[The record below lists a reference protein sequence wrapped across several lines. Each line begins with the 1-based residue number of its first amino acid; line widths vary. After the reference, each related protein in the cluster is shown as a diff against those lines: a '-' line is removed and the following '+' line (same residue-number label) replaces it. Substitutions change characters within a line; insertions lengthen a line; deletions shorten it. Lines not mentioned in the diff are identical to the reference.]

1 MLRLENI
8 VKVYETGDN
17 KVVALNGVNIDFRKN
32 EFVSI
37 LGPSGCGKTTM
48 LNIIGGLDQYTTGD
62 LVIEGKSTKDF
73 GDGDWDS
80 YRNHSIGFVF
90 QSYNLIPHQTVLKN
104 VELALTLSGVSP
116 SERKQKAI
124 AALKSVGLDD
134 QINKKPNQLSGG
146 QMQRVAIA
154 RALVNNPEILLA
166 DEPTGALD
174 TQTSIQVM
182 EILKEVAKDRLV
194 IMVTH
199 NPDLANEYSTRIIK
213 VLDGKVISDSNPYVI
228 ENFSK
233 KVVTKK
239 EKKKKKVSMSF
250 FTALS
255 LSLNNL
261 FTKKAR
267 TLMVAFAGSIGII
280 GIALI
285 LSLSSGF
292 QNYIDKVQEDT
303 LSTYPITIE
312 RNTADMTS
320 VLEAL
325 MEKNENNEHELDK
338 VYSDDIMVDLFST
351 MMSQVYTNNLKE
363 FKNHIEND
371 EEFLENMN
379 AIRYTYNMNV
389 NVYSPD
395 TSGEILKVNPS
406 TIFQDTLGS
415 GVSSQMGIQGMS
427 LNVWSEMLDNQE
439 LLESQYELVHGDW
452 PSNYNQVVLVV
463 NENNEVTDYA
473 LYSLGLKDP
482 AELEEILKKV
492 NSGEGYTPTQSSF
505 TYEEICNVKFKLV
518 LPAELY
524 QDADKNGIFEDVS
537 DDESKLKKIINDAED
552 ISVVG
557 IIRPKENVSATS
569 ISGTIAYTKALTE
582 YVIKKTN
589 ESDVVDAQNKNKEVD
604 ILTGLPFNGVVVDK
618 DFADEYISKMN
629 PAEKAQYDGML
640 QMIQAQPGITQ
651 EQIEMFKIRYVQS
664 IVDSQTGSYEKNMSL
679 FEAVDIDDP
688 LTISL
693 YPKSFAGKDYIEE
706 YVNNYN
712 ETQITNQNQENEIR
726 YTDFIGIM
734 LSSVTSIVNA
744 VTYVLIA
751 FVAISLVVSSI
762 MIGVITYISVLE
774 RIKEIGILRSI
785 GASKKDIS
793 RIFNAETLIIGFT
806 AGFIGIIVTLLLCI
820 PINLIIN
827 ALASIGNVAQLP
839 LGGAIVLISI
849 SMILTLIA
857 GLIPSRIAAK
867 KDPVEAL
874 RTE

>member
-8 VKVYETGDN
+8 VKIYETYDN
-17 KVVALNGVNIDFRKN
+17 KVVALNGIDLDFRKN

-48 LNIIGGLDQYTTGD
+48 LNIIGGLDHYTTGD
-62 LVIEGKSTKDF
+62 LVIDGKSTKDF
-73 GDGDWDS
+73 TDGDWDS
-80 YRNHSIGFVF
+80 YRNHSVGFVF
-90 QSYNLIPHQTVLKN
+90 QNYNLIPHQTVLKN
-104 VELALTLSGVSP
+104 VELALTLSGVSKL
-116 SERKQKAI
+116 ERKQKAI
-124 AALKSVGLDD
+124 EALEKVGLGD

-199 NPDLANEYSTRIIK
+199 NPDLALEYSTRIIK
-213 VLDGKVISDSNPYVI
+213 VLDGKVISDSNPYTI
-228 ENFSK
+228 ENFEK
-233 KVVTKK
+233 RVVSKK

-267 TLMVAFAGSIGII
+267 TLMVSFAGSIGII

-303 LSTYPITIE
+303 LSTYPVVIE
-312 RNTADMTS
+312 KSNVDMTS
-320 VLEAL
+320 MLEG
-325 MEKNENNEHELDK
+325 MMGKNDAGDHELDK
-338 VYSDDIMVDLFST
+338 IYSNDIMVDMFSAI
-351 MMSQVYTNNLKE
+351 MSQVYTNNLKD
-363 FKNHIEND
+363 FKNYIETD
-371 EEFLENMN
+371 ENFNSNLN
-379 AIRYTYNMNV
+379 AISYTYNMNV
-389 NVYSPD
+389 NIYAANTTDKV
-395 TSGEILKVNPS
+395 LKVNPS

-415 GVSSQMGIQGMS
+415 QMGDMPMVGASI
-427 LNVWSEMLDNQE
+427 NVWSEMLDNQD

-452 PSNYNQVVLVV
+452 PSNYNQVVLVT
-463 NENNEVTDYA
+463 NEKNEVTDYA
-473 LYSLGLKDP
+473 LYALGLKDSD
-482 AELEEILKKV
+482 ELKEILDKV
-492 NSGEGYTPTQSSF
+492 NKGEKYEAVQSSF
-505 TYEEICNVKFKLV
+505 TYEDICSVKFKLV
-518 LPAELY
+518 LPADMY
-524 QDADKNGIFEDVS
+524 QDTDNDGVWEDVS
-537 DDESKLKKIINDAED
+537 ADKAKLKEIVNNGEE

-557 IIRPKENVSATS
+557 IIRPKANTSATS
-569 ISGTIAYTKALTE
+569 ISGTIAYRPSLTE
-582 YVIKKTN
+582 YVINKTN
-589 ESDVVDAQNKNKEVD
+589 KSPVVVAQKANDKID
-604 ILTGLPFNGVVVDK
+604 ILTGFPFITKEVDK
-618 DFADEYISKMN
+618 EYVDLFISTLGET
-629 PAEKAQYDGML
+629 EKAQLDMMVKML
-640 QMIQAQPGITQ
+640 QVQGYTQ
-651 EQIEMFKIRYVQS
+651 EQIDQVLIDYVQS
-664 IVDSQTGSYEKNMSL
+664 LVDSQTGSYEKNMSK
-679 FEAVDIDDP
+679 FESVDLDDP

-693 YPKSFAGKDYIEE
+693 YPKSFEGKDTIEQYIKD
-706 YVNNYN
+706 YN
-712 ETQITNQNQENEIR
+712 AKQVADGKEENEIK
-726 YTDFIGIM
+726 YTDYIGIL
-734 LSSVTSIVNA
+734 LSSVSSIINA

-751 FVAISLVVSSI
+751 FVSISLVVSSI

-793 RIFNAETLIIGFT
+793 RIFNAETLIIGF
-806 AGFIGIIVTLLLCI
+806 ASGFLGILVTVLLCI
-820 PINLIIN
+820 PINLIID
-827 ALASIGNVAQLP
+827 ALAKIGHIAALP
-839 LGGAIVLISI
+839 LAGGIILVII
-849 SMILTLIA
+849 SMGLTLIA

>member
-8 VKVYETGDN
+8 VKIYETGDN

-62 LVIEGKSTKDF
+62 LVIDGKSTKDF

-80 YRNHSIGFVF
+80 YRNHSVGFVF

-124 AALKSVGLDD
+124 DALKSVGLDD

-228 ENFSK
+228 ENFKK

-325 MEKNENNEHELDK
+325 MGKNENNEHELDK

-371 EEFLENMN
+371 EEFMENMN

-389 NVYSPD
+389 NIYSPD

-463 NENNEVTDYA
+463 NEKNEVTDYA

-482 AELEEILKKV
+482 AELEEILNKV
-492 NSGEGYTPTQSSF
+492 NSGEGYTPIQSSF
-505 TYEEICNVKFKLV
+505 TYKDICNVKFKLV

-524 QDADKNGIFEDVS
+524 QDTDKNGIYEDVS
-537 DDESKLKKIINDAED
+537 QNEVMLKEIINDAED

-557 IIRPKENVSATS
+557 IIRPKKDVSATS

-589 ESDVVDAQNKNKEVD
+589 KTAVVDAQNKNKEVD
-604 ILTGLPFNGVVVDK
+604 ILTGIPFEGVVVDSAY
-618 DFADEYISKMN
+618 ADNFISKMN
-629 PAEKAQYDGML
+629 PSEKAQYEGML

-664 IVDSQTGSYEKNMSL
+664 IVDGQTGSYEKNMAL
-679 FEAVDIDDP
+679 FEAVYIDDP

-712 ETQITNQNQENEIR
+712 ATQIANQNEENEIR
-726 YTDFIGIM
+726 YTDFMGIM

-806 AGFIGIIVTLLLCI
+806 AGFIGIMVTVLLCI

-827 ALASIGNVAQLP
+827 ALASIGNVAKLP
-839 LGGAIVLISI
+839 IGGAVVLITI

>member
-8 VKVYETGDN
+8 VKVYELGDN

-62 LVIEGKSTKDF
+62 LVIDAKSTKDF

-90 QSYNLIPHQTVLKN
+90 QNYNLIPHQTVLKN
-104 VELALTLSGVSP
+104 VELAMTLSGVSP
-116 SERKQKAI
+116 SERKQKAKE
-124 AALKSVGLDD
+124 ALEKVGLGD
-134 QINKKPNQLSGG
+134 QLNKKPNQLSGG

-213 VLDGKVISDSNPYVI
+213 LLDGKVISDSNPYNI
-228 ENFSK
+228 ENFEK
-233 KVVTKK
+233 RVVTKK

-292 QNYIDKVQEDT
+292 QMYIDKVQEDT
-303 LSTYPITIE
+303 LSTYPLTIE
-312 RNTADMTS
+312 KSNVDMS
-320 VLEAL
+320 SLLES
-325 MEKNENNEHELDK
+325 MVGKNEIEEHELDK
-338 VYSDDIMVDLFST
+338 IYSNDIMVDMFT
-351 MMSQVYTNNLKE
+351 TAMSQVYTNNLKD
-363 FKNHIEND
+363 FKAHIEAD
-371 EEFLENMN
+371 TKFKEKLN
-379 AIRYTYNMNV
+379 AIQYTYNMNV
-389 NVYSPD
+389 NVYAAD
-395 TSGEILKVNPS
+395 TSDEILKVNPS

-415 GVSSQMGIQGMS
+415 GFAGATGMMGAS
-427 LNVWSEMLDNQE
+427 LNIWSEMLDNQD
-439 LLESQYELVHGDW
+439 LIESQYELVHGEW
-452 PSNYNQVVLVV
+452 PSNYNEVVLVV
-463 NENNEVTDYA
+463 SEKNEITDYA
-473 LYSLGLKDP
+473 LYALGLKP
-482 AELEEILKKV
+482 ASELNEILDKINK
-492 NSGEGYTPTQSSF
+492 GEKYEPTPSSY
-505 TYEEICNVKFKLV
+505 TYEDICNVKFKLV
-518 LPAELY
+518 LPANLY
-524 QDADKNGIFEDVS
+524 EDENEDGVWKDIS
-537 DDESKLKKIINDAED
+537 ENETKLKEVINASEE

-557 IIRPKENVSATS
+557 IIRPLSTASATS
-569 ISGTIAYTKALTE
+569 ISGAIAYKSSLTE
-582 YVIKKTN
+582 YVIKETN
-589 ESDVVDAQNKNKEVD
+589 KAPIVVAQKENPKIDVFTGFPFIEKKVDMDYINAYLATLPEAERQQYEMYMSMMTEAQIIAMFQQMVGNN
-604 ILTGLPFNGVVVDK
+604 INT
-618 DFADEYISKMN
+618 
-629 PAEKAQYDGML
+629 YD
-640 QMIQAQPGITQ
+640 
-651 EQIEMFKIRYVQS
+651 
-664 IVDSQTGSYEKNMSL
+664 KNMSK
-679 FEAVDIDDP
+679 FQAVDIDDP

-693 YPKSFAGKDYIEE
+693 YPKDFEGKDEIEQYIKD
-706 YVNNYN
+706 YN
-712 ETQITNQNQENEIR
+712 AKQVANENASNEIK
-726 YTDFIGIM
+726 YTDYIGIL
-734 LSSVTSIVNA
+734 LSSVSDIVNA

-806 AGFIGIIVTLLLCI
+806 AGFIGIMVTVLLCV
-820 PINLIIN
+820 PINLIID
-827 ALASIGNVAQLP
+827 ALAGIGHVAKLP
-839 LGGAIVLISI
+839 LAGGVILVAI
-849 SMILTLIA
+849 SMGLTLIA
-857 GLIPSRIAAK
+857 GLIPSSIAAK